1 MKIMAEPMQSD
12 QATTVARFGG
22 RATAAK
28 ALMALRV
35 VGDLCRIGFGC
46 GEMAGKHQNIIQED
60 KVATSQDVLAQC
72 IHGISASNLRA

>member
-1 MKIMAEPMQSD
+1 MQSE
-12 QATTVARFGG
+12 QTTTVARFGG

-35 VGDLCRIGFGC
+35 VGDLFRIGLGS

-60 KVATSQDVLAQC
+60 KVATSQDALAQC
-72 IHGISASNLRA
+72 IHETSTSNLRP

>member
-1 MKIMAEPMQSD
+1 MQSD
-12 QATTVARFGG
+12 QTTTVARFGG

-35 VGDLCRIGFGC
+35 VGDLCRIGLGS
-46 GEMAGKHQNIIQED
+46 GEMAGKHQNIIQD

-72 IHGISASNLRA
+72 IHIMSALNLRL

>member
-1 MKIMAEPMQSD
+1 MQSD
-12 QATTVARFGG
+12 QTTTVARFGG

-35 VGDLCRIGFGC
+35 VGDLCRIGLGC
-46 GEMAGKHQNIIQED
+46 GEMAGKHQNIIHED

-72 IHGISASNLRA
+72 IHRISALKLRL